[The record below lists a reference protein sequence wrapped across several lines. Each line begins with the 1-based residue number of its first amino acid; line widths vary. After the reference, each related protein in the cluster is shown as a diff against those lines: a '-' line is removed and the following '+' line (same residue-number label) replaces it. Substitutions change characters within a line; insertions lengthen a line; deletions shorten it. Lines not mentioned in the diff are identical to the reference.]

1 MRCARERAPGRAVR
15 GALLLMAM
23 ALPFQTHAQVPA
35 MPEVPIASL
44 RSQPLGMHAVQTI
57 HGVVTR
63 TGSPLYLQD
72 RSGGIEV
79 RGRDAPPSLRIG
91 DEVAATGAAVAGR
104 YSSRFEATTLRLL
117 RAGVPVPPL
126 SVTPAVAAM
135 GDYDRVL
142 IDTDGFFVRE
152 IKAGSWYAL
161 LLRGGQQTFTAELP
175 AGQAIEDAP
184 AIRPGALLRVRG
196 ICVMSDAGARAP
208 VSFRLLLRSHEDL
221 EILAGPPFWTRTHLL
236 LLVAGLLLLA
246 CGALLGMR
254 RLERWQFALVL
265 EERARVAHDLHDT
278 LAQNFAGVGF
288 QLQAIRSA
296 LRRQRTEAEVQQHVE
311 LAIGMV
317 AHSHQDAR
325 RSIAMLRPN
334 DLEGGD
340 LLENLREQAVTLTE
354 GGEIRFTVQ
363 ASGEPVPIPHA
374 VRQTLLRIGHEAITN
389 SIRHAAPAVI
399 AMHLTFRAKEV
410 EFTVCD
416 DGRGFAL
423 RTAQVR
429 GFGLAGMRARA
440 ASHGGAL
447 TITSAPGEGCAV
459 HARLPLGRGFK
470 LPGRYRAAPSR
481 RKG

>member
-1 MRCARERAPGRAVR
+1 MRCSRKPAPGRAAR
-15 GALLLMAM
+15 GVLLILAM
-23 ALPFQTHAQVPA
+23 ALPCQPQAPA
-35 MPEVPIASL
+35 TPEVPIASL
-44 RSQPLGMHAVQTI
+44 RSQPFGMHAVQTI

-72 RSGGIEV
+72 RSGGMEV
-79 RGRDAPPSLRIG
+79 RAADTPPSLRIG
-91 DEVAATGAAVAGR
+91 DEVAVTGVAVPGR
-104 YSSRFEATTLRLL
+104 YSSGFNATSLRLL

-135 GDYDRVL
+135 GDYDRVF
-142 IDTDGFFVRE
+142 IDTDGFFVR
-152 IKAGSWYAL
+152 AVTSGSWHAF
-161 LLRGGQQTFTAELP
+161 LLRGSQQTFTAELP
-175 AGQAIEDAP
+175 PGHAFEDAP

-196 ICVMSDAGARAP
+196 ICVMSDAGTRAP
-208 VSFRLLLRSHEDL
+208 VSFRILLRSHEDL

-236 LLVAGLLLLA
+236 LLVVGLLLLA

-296 LRRQRTEAEVQQHVE
+296 LRRQKPEAEVQQHVE

-317 AHSHQDAR
+317 AHSHQHAR

-363 ASGEPVPIPHA
+363 ASGDPVPIPPA

-416 DGRGFAL
+416 DGCGFAL
-423 RTAQVR
+423 RATQVR
-429 GFGLAGMRARA
+429 GFGLTGMRARA
-440 ASHGGAL
+440 LSHGGTL

-459 HARLPLGRGFK
+459 HARLPLGRGLK
-470 LPGRYRAAPSR
+470 LPGRR
-481 RKG
+481 REEPPRREG